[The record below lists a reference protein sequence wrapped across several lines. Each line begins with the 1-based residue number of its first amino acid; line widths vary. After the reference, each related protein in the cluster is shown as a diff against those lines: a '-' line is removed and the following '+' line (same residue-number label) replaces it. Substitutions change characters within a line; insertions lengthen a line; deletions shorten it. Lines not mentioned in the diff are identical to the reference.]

1 MRTLSNVHL
10 KYTFIKIYKSFVWPH
25 LDYGDIVYDQPNSD
39 RFYQKVENMQYKTP
53 PTISSDV
60 RMFCNIHHS
69 TGFELLTRLGLSLS
83 HVATSFVTAFLTV
96 LSLHVPAV

>member
-1 MRTLSNVHL
+1 
-10 KYTFIKIYKSFVWPH
+10 
-25 LDYGDIVYDQPNSD
+25 
-39 RFYQKVENMQYKTP
+39 MQYKTP

-83 HVATSFVTAFLTV
+83 HVATSFVAAFLTV
-96 LSLHVPAV
+96 LNLHVPAV